1 MIVLSAGFQTTV
13 QDCGRFGFR
22 KLGVALAGALD
33 PVSLRLMNLVVGN
46 DQGAAGLEIAS
57 GHVRLEFDDER
68 LIAWC
73 GGEFEVLAGGR
84 PIPQL
89 HCARISAGTVCEI
102 QAKRGRAW
110 LAISGGIDVPEILG
124 SRSTD
129 LRAHFGGQNGRAL
142 RDKDTLSLG
151 APSTLAMSIALRLTE
166 AVSDWSA
173 PLLFMP
179 RHVLRIVRGGRWDD
193 FEDGVRAKF
202 LARKFRV
209 AMNSDRM
216 GLRLEGDQILSAK
229 AQELPSEAVAP
240 GTIQVPRDGGP
251 IVLLG
256 DCQTIGGYPK
266 IGHAITVDLA
276 RAAQLQPLDEVGF
289 ELVTLAEAQELLLA
303 QESNIALFRAGLQ
316 ARFA

>member
-13 QDCGRFGFR
+13 QDCGRLGFR
-22 KLGVALAGALD
+22 KFGVAVAGALD
-33 PVSLRLMNLVVGN
+33 PVSLRLINMVVGN
-46 DQGAAGLEIAS
+46 DQCAAGLEITS
-57 GHVRLEFDDER
+57 GRLRLEFNDER

-73 GGEFEVLAGGR
+73 GGEFEVHAGGR
-84 PIPQL
+84 AIPKL
-89 HCARISAGTVCEI
+89 HCARISAGALCEI

-110 LAISGGIDVPEILG
+110 LAISGGIEVPEVLG

-151 APSTLAMSIALRLTE
+151 APSPLAMSKALRLPE

-173 PLLFMP
+173 PVLFMP
-179 RHVLRIVRGGRWDD
+179 RPVLRIVRGGRWDD
-193 FEDGVRAKF
+193 FDEGVRAKF

-216 GLRLEGDQILSAK
+216 GLRLEGDQILSEK

-240 GTIQVPRDGGP
+240 GTIQVPRDGAP
-251 IVLLG
+251 IVLLA

-266 IGHAITVDLA
+266 IGHVITVDLA
-276 RAAQLQPLDEVGF
+276 RAAQLQPLDELGF
-289 ELVTLAEAQELLLA
+289 ELITLADAQELLLA
-303 QESNIALFRAGLQ
+303 QGKDIALFRAGLQ

>member
-22 KLGVALAGALD
+22 KFGVAVAGALD

-46 DQGAAGLEIAS
+46 DQGTAGLEITS
-57 GHVRLEFDDER
+57 GRVRLEFDDER

-84 PIPQL
+84 AIPPL
-89 HCARISAGTVCEI
+89 HCARISTGTVCEI
-102 QAKRGRAW
+102 RPRRGRAW
-110 LAISGGIDVPEILG
+110 LAISGGIEVPEVLG

-129 LRAHFGGQNGRAL
+129 LRAHFGGQNGRVL
-142 RDKDTLSLG
+142 RDKDTLSFG
-151 APSTLAMSIALRLTE
+151 APSALAMSIALRLPE

-179 RHVLRIVRGGRWDD
+179 RPVLRIVRGGRWDD
-193 FEDGVRAKF
+193 FDEAVRARF

-229 AQELPSEAVAP
+229 AQELSSEAVAP

-266 IGHAITVDLA
+266 IGHVITVDLA
-276 RAAQLQPLDEVGF
+276 RAAQLQPLDEVSF
-289 ELVTLAEAQELLLA
+289 ELITLAEAQELLLA